1 VNARNDLE
9 TKPTEPHAP
18 AAPVAPAPPSTPSAA
33 QPRPGPDAAALAEF
47 FGSLAHDLRSPLG
60 VVSEALAELRT
71 EFAASFTDEHRLLV
85 NLADRGVRRLGR
97 IADTVSL
104 LAALDSGTFEIR
116 PRPIDLF
123 EILREAMATAS
134 AIEPRREVAVV
145 SEVPEGPCAGLGDSD
160 RLSRAL
166 VEIVIN
172 AVRHARRKA
181 RIAVEL
187 SPGVARVIVE
197 DDGQGVAPAFRAN
210 LFRRFMPR
218 PSRSGLGMGLSIAH
232 DVIVAHGG
240 QLTLEASELPA
251 GRPGTT
257 GARFVI
263 TLPLDGARIPAR
275 VEAT

>member
-1 VNARNDLE
+1 VNVRSEIE
-9 TKPTEPHAP
+9 TRAPEADGEVSSEPRKGPDP
-18 AAPVAPAPPSTPSAA
+18 AALS
-33 QPRPGPDAAALAEF
+33 EF

-60 VVSEALAELRT
+60 VVSEALAELKS
-71 EFAASFTDEHRLLV
+71 EFAANLTDEHRLLV

-116 PRPIDLF
+116 PRPAELF
-123 EILREAMATAS
+123 ELLRESIAAAS

-145 SEVPEGPCAGLGDSD
+145 VDLPEGTCAAAVDAE
-160 RLSRAL
+160 RLSRAI

-181 RIAVEL
+181 HIGVEL
-187 SPGVARVIVE
+187 TPDQARVIVE
-197 DDGQGVAPAFRAN
+197 DDGQGVSPAFRPN
-210 LFRRFMPR
+210 LFRRFTPR

-232 DVIVAHGG
+232 DVVVAHGG
-240 QLTLEASELPA
+240 AITLEDSTLPA

-263 TLPLDGARIPAR
+263 TLPLPGQKVSERHEP
-275 VEAT
+275 T

>member
-1 VNARNDLE
+1 MQKLTPEGPDAA
-9 TKPTEPHAP
+9 TASEP
-18 AAPVAPAPPSTPSAA
+18 
-33 QPRPGPDAAALAEF
+33 RKGPDAAALSEF

-60 VVSEALAELRT
+60 VVSEALAELKS
-71 EFAASFTDEHRLLV
+71 EFAAGLTDEHRLLV

-116 PRPIDLF
+116 PRPLDLY
-123 EILREAMATAS
+123 ELLRESVATAS
-134 AIEPRREVAVV
+134 AIEPRREVTVTC
-145 SEVPEGPCAGLGDSD
+145 ELPEGACSAPADSE
-160 RLSRAL
+160 RLSRAM

-181 RIAVEL
+181 RLSVEIQ
-187 SPGVARVIVE
+187 PDEARIFVE

-240 QLTLEASELPA
+240 RISLEDSTLPA

-263 TLPLDGARIPAR
+263 TLPLLGARGHERTEP
-275 VEAT
+275 T

>member
-1 VNARNDLE
+1 MEARVNVRSELE
-9 TKPTEPHAP
+9 TPNAAGTPDATTTPEP
-18 AAPVAPAPPSTPSAA
+18 
-33 QPRPGPDAAALAEF
+33 RKGPDAAALAEF

-60 VVSEALAELRT
+60 VVSEALAELKS
-71 EFAASFTDEHRLLV
+71 EFAAGLTDEHRLLV

-104 LAALDSGTFEIR
+104 LAALDSGTFEVR

-123 EILREAMATAS
+123 ELLREAVTAAS
-134 AIEPRREVAVV
+134 AIEPRREVTV
-145 SEVPEGPCAGLGDSD
+145 SCEVPEGSCAAAGDAE

-172 AVRHARRKA
+172 AVRHARRKV
-181 RIAVEL
+181 RVGVEL
-187 SPGVARVIVE
+187 AAGAARVIIE
-197 DDGQGVAPAFRAN
+197 DDGQGVAPAFRGN
-210 LFRRFMPR
+210 LFRRFVPR
-218 PSRSGLGMGLSIAH
+218 PSRSGLGMGLSIAS

-240 QLTLEASELPA
+240 QITLEDSTLPA

-263 TLPLDGARIPAR
+263 TLPLPA
-275 VEAT
+275 A